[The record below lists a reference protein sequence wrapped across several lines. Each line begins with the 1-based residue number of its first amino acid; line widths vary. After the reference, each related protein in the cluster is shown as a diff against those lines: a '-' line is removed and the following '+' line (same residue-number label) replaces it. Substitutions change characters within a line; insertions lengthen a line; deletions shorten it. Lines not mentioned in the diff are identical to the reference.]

1 MDTTRWQGGTSKR
14 GHSAFP
20 IALSALELDS
30 KGLKSHEFA
39 QMRRKS
45 RVSPFAFLTNASLPP
60 GVIPFG
66 NSDLRGDVVTK
77 RSDNLAAAVHRNAD
91 GAIERL
97 IRLYQDALFSY
108 ALRLL
113 RDRFDAQ
120 EVTQDAFVRAIRAL
134 TLRYDEDK
142 CRSLELKPWL
152 FRITRNLVY
161 SRRKLRR
168 HSVEVPLLETDDGP
182 PPAFQSQPKAD
193 RVLEAQEQEALMMRA
208 LARLNREAR
217 DLVLLRFMEEL
228 SYAEIAAAVNASES
242 SVRGKVFRALQAL
255 RAALKRAENRN
266 AM

>member
-1 MDTTRWQGGTSKR
+1 M
-14 GHSAFP
+14 
-20 IALSALELDS
+20 I
-30 KGLKSHEFA
+30 
-39 QMRRKS
+39 
-45 RVSPFAFLTNASLPP
+45 
-60 GVIPFG
+60 
-66 NSDLRGDVVTK
+66 TK
-77 RSDNLAAAVHRNAD
+77 RTDDLATAVHRNRE

-97 IRLYQDALFSY
+97 IRLHQDALFSY

-134 TLRYDEDK
+134 TLQYGEDK

-152 FRITRNLVY
+152 FRITRNLAY

-168 HSVEVPLLETDDGP
+168 YSVEVPLLDTGDGP
-182 PPAFQSQPKAD
+182 APAFHSQPRAD
-193 RVLEAQEQEALMMRA
+193 RALEAREQEVLMTRA
-208 LARLNREAR
+208 LARLSREAR

-228 SYAEIAAAVNASES
+228 SYAEIAAVVNASES

-255 RAALKRAENRN
+255 RTALKRAEKRN